1 MEQKTEQKIE
11 QKMEKIRK
19 GIKADSIF
27 VLIVILIMT
36 VLTVVSVADII
47 RYSQKDSSAFEM
59 KLDQVMNKENYCLFI
74 DGENYIT
81 VDYNEYANTDT
92 NGNTNE
98 KMCLII
104 DSAGNAVS
112 SIMLGALFLIA
123 YFMMRNIV
131 KESKPFSRE
140 NINRL
145 RVMAVTTMLA
155 AIIPGIVKMLMT
167 FAVFL
172 NATVQFSQISFL
184 VLVLGVLLGVISEVF
199 RYGYELQEDMDQ
211 IA

>member
-1 MEQKTEQKIE
+1 ME

-27 VLIVILIMT
+27 IFIVILILT
-36 VLTVVSVADII
+36 VLTIVSVADVI

-59 KLDQVMNKENYCLFI
+59 KLDKVMNREDYCLFI
-74 DGENYIT
+74 DGENHT
-81 VDYNEYANTDT
+81 MVDYNEYGNIDES
-92 NGNTNE
+92 GNTNE

-104 DSAGNAVS
+104 DSTGNAVS
-112 SIMLGALFLIA
+112 SIMMAVLFLIA
-123 YFMMRNIV
+123 YFMMQNIV
-131 KESKPFSRE
+131 KEGKPFSRK
-140 NINRL
+140 NIKRL
-145 RVMAVTTMLA
+145 RIMSIIIMLA
-155 AIIPGIVKMLMT
+155 ALIPGSVKLLMT

-172 NATVQFSQISFL
+172 NVTVQFSQISFL

-199 RYGYELQEDMDQ
+199 RYGYELQEDLDQ